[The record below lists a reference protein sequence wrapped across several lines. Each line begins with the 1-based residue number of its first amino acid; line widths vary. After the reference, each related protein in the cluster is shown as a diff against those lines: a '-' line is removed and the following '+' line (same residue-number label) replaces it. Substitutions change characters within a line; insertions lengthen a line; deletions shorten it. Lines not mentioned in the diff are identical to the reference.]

1 MRAGGYG
8 LLLASG
14 TVDELL
20 YNAIGNE
27 VILIK
32 YLDSP
37 ANTNK
42 S

>member
-14 TVDELL
+14 TVDELI

-32 YLDSP
+32 SVDSP
-37 ANTNK
+37 ANTK
-42 S
+42 T